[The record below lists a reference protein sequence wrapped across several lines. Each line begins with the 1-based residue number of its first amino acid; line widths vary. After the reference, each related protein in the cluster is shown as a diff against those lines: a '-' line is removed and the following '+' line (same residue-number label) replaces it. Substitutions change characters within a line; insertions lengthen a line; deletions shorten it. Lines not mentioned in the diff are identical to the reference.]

1 MPGVRRKRG
10 GCHGDGDRD
19 ADVRVRAASG
29 ACAMVR
35 GIFKNKF
42 VGRLSIGAGLW
53 AAGAGWRATA
63 QRMEF
68 RAVLMDG
75 VWGLRE
81 HIEKKLEGR
90 AVTPTLYAA
99 AHARPPPGEGSLNPL
114 LRAEDS
120 TQDRVYVRGEKSI
133 VGWY

>member
-1 MPGVRRKRG
+1 M
-10 GCHGDGDRD
+10 
-19 ADVRVRAASG
+19 
-29 ACAMVR
+29 
-35 GIFKNKF
+35 
-42 VGRLSIGAGLW
+42 
-53 AAGAGWRATA
+53 
-63 QRMEF
+63 
-68 RAVLMDG
+68 LMDG